1 MTSGPLNTDGDEEC
15 DALDADDDGDGYLDV
30 DEIAAGTDPLDP
42 LSMPVNAL
50 PTCSVYYSLE
60 ADGLPTTFEGAAA
73 IPALSGATAQ
83 QELDS
88 RTPPVVTLGAGS
100 YYIVAHCVDTDGDDI
115 TVTVNDVTM
124 GPVAGEVSA
133 GALIELG
140 EDVSESMDVTIS
152 WTDGTDTLT
161 AVVTV
166 QLEGDT
172 TGAVPGFTGL
182 IAIMSISCALV
193 FIALR
198 REDE

>member
-1 MTSGPLNTDGDEEC
+1 
-15 DALDADDDGDGYLDV
+15 
-30 DEIAAGTDPLDP
+30 
-42 LSMPVNAL
+42 MPANAL
-50 PTCSVYYSLE
+50 PTCAIYYSLDV
-60 ADGLPTTFEGAAA
+60 DGMPTSFDGNAA

-83 QELDS
+83 AGVASLV
-88 RTPPVVTLGAGS
+88 PPVITVSKGS
-100 YYIVAHCVDTDGDDI
+100 YYITAHCIDTDGDDI

-161 AVVTV
+161 AVITV

-182 IAIMSISCALV
+182 IAIMSISCALA